1 MLNPIRHADT
11 PEKAARYRVEP
22 YVMAADIYSAAPHT
36 GRGGWTWYTGSAAWM
51 YRLGIEVILGL
62 TRHGDILEID
72 PCIPG
77 HWSGFRVTYR
87 FGRTPYVVHVENPQ
101 GVPRGVRQIVLD
113 GNPLTGQRIPLIDDG
128 NQHEARVLMGI
139 VPASDLEKDE
149 KESSR

>member
-11 PEKAARYRVEP
+11 PEKAAHYRVEP
-22 YVMAADIYSAAPHT
+22 YVMAADIYSAAPRT

-77 HWSGFRVTYR
+77 DWSGFRVTYR
-87 FGRTPYVVHVENPQ
+87 FGRTPYLVRVENPQ
-101 GVPRGVRQIVLD
+101 GVPRGVRQVLLD

-139 VPASDLEKDE
+139 VPASDPEKDD
-149 KESSR
+149 KKSSR